1 MPVQVKKSLNLE
13 DIQWVFRLFWQKKM
27 IHLTIVFVALRK
39 YSIIKLLQS
48 SVRLISLLH
57 LAVIACVICAVIF
70 LVKN

>member
-13 DIQWVFRLFWQKKM
+13 DIQWVLDYFGKKM
-27 IHLTIVFVALRK
+27 IHLIVVFVALRK

-57 LAVIACVICAVIF
+57 LAVIVLFVLWFFF
-70 LVKN
+70 LLKID